1 MHRDGLFL
9 VYTHKDDSNEEV
21 KRWRAPWWMRKVD
34 TENHRLR
41 RSTEKIVLPLGGHG
55 DNAPEDD
62 AFMDNF
68 NVTDASPGD

>member
-1 MHRDGLFL
+1 
-9 VYTHKDDSNEEV
+9 
-21 KRWRAPWWMRKVD
+21 MRKVD

-55 DNAPEDD
+55 DNAPEDV